1 MLMTFKTTPRSHE
14 VVLGEHDLIVS
25 KTCPKGIIHYANRKF
40 MAISGYSEQ
49 QLLGQPHNII
59 RHPDMPKA
67 VYRLMW
73 KALQR
78 GHEFFGFVKNSCADG
93 SYYWVFAN
101 VTPDMDLQGQLQGYY
116 SVRRKP
122 NLDTIKHYIEPL
134 YRSML
139 EIEAR
144 GQGSSAID
152 LSVAKLESWL
162 QEIGMDYCHAMIT
175 LYQQGQLPNQ
185 EVSYAQSPQ

>member
-1 MLMTFKTTPRSHE
+1 MLMTRQTTPRSHE

-25 KTCPKGIIHYANRKF
+25 KTCPKGKITYANRKF

-73 KALQR
+73 KALQQ
-78 GHEFFGFVKNSCADG
+78 GHEFFGFVKNCCADG

-101 VTPDMDLQGQLQGYY
+101 VTPDLDLQGELKGYY

-122 NLDTIKHYIEPL
+122 NLETIKQFIEPL

-139 EIEAR
+139 DIEAA
-144 GQGSSAID
+144 GQGAGAID
-152 LSVAKLESWL
+152 QSVAKLESWL
-162 QEIGMDYCHAMIT
+162 QEIGIDYCHAMIA
-175 LYQQGQLPNQ
+175 LYQQGKLPK
-185 EVSYAQSPQ
+185 